1 MRRIPR
7 QIRLDPT
14 FDKRIRAVIADAGGE
29 MTVTD
34 VIHRALADH
43 FRVLDGAPTLDRIAS
58 DVAAL
63 ARRIH
68 EDDSATAAVVRQEKA
83 EVAQLRRQIGELSAT
98 VAQLVEE
105 IQGLREKKRGLFS

>member
-14 FDKRIRAVIADAGGE
+14 YDKRIRAVIADAGGE

-58 DVAAL
+58 DVDRL

-68 EDDSATAAVVRQEKA
+68 EDDTLTATAVRQEKA
-83 EVAQLRRQIGELSAT
+83 ELAQLRGQVTALCST
-98 VAQLVEE
+98 VAQLASE
-105 IQGLREKKRGLFS
+105 IQELREKKRGLFG